1 MPVTG
6 SRKLLR
12 NVGMLLMAAHLV
24 AFTSP
29 RNEDLVELKAEL
41 NGRSTAK
48 FRSIYHN
55 KIYILKAGTRAIVQ
69 KVKYFDPKV
78 AGNTGNYGV
87 CLKVQNI
94 EELGSDKECVWIYYR
109 RNDPNM
115 NLYSVGKDEKK
126 KAEKLAAWAKDGKK
140 ASLVRLNSPEKA
152 DAAQM
157 TKPGSGVAQYVGVKT
172 DSKIAKGSSGKG
184 SGKASSSDSGSGGTD
199 AGMATSIATNMAQTV
214 AAINANAGKLMDP
227 SQSCP
232 DGNCPRPNLKIA
244 EKCQP
249 GKNDYMTDALKGLL
263 SDQAYKAF
271 FASPQKEII
280 STACIQRNMLNF
292 STSSQFYRTCAP
304 GQKQDGKK
312 VHRACVTD
320 DYLNVTSKSFNLV
333 ADCMGDYVV
342 RGTVEQSSPLL
353 AGQVTADSVMTKNQI
368 DLENGKRQAALSVFA
383 FMAQESGMHINAQSG
398 TGAGGPGQMTGPAI
412 DSVNKDLKNIR
423 AHLQAKINNPKCSSV
438 LLHALEKPL
447 VEDRAACDRKAPQNQ
462 IKAMAYA
469 FAYQAYIRRHLEE
482 TVFEERLFG
491 RVVGAELPR
500 TERDRLM
507 MEVSAW
513 AHNTGEGGMQ
523 RPLAALLSIYKQ
535 QGKTIKTADDIDKF
549 LKNLAPVVSRFNSK
563 RPKET
568 GNYYKNIL
576 TKMKQITPGG
586 RLSCL
591 AN

>member
-1 MPVTG
+1 MPAKG

-12 NVGMLLMAAHLV
+12 NVGMLLMAAPLV

-29 RNEDLVELKAEL
+29 RSDDLVELKAEL
-41 NGRSTAK
+41 NGRSSAK
-48 FRSIYHN
+48 FRNVDQN
-55 KIYILKAGTRAIVQ
+55 KIYQLKAGTRAIVQ
-69 KVKYFDPKV
+69 KVKYFDPKIS
-78 AGNTGNYGV
+78 GNTGNYGV

-94 EELGSDKECVWIYYR
+94 EELGPDKECVWIYYR
-109 RNDPNM
+109 PNDPNM
-115 NLYSVGKDEKK
+115 KLYSVGKDPKK
-126 KAEKLAAWAKDGKK
+126 KTGKLEAWAKGAKN
-140 ASLVRLNSPEKA
+140 ASLVRLSSPEKA

-157 TKPGSGVAQYVGVKT
+157 TKPAAGVVQYVGVLA
-172 DSKIAKGSSGKG
+172 DSKTAKSSGSKSSGKSG
-184 SGKASSSDSGSGGTD
+184 SASSGTD
-199 AGMATSIATNMAQTV
+199 AGMAQSIAANMVQTV
-214 AAINANAGKLMDP
+214 ATLNSNADKLMDP
-227 SQSCP
+227 SSSCV
-232 DGNCPRPNLKIA
+232 DCSRPNLKSA
-244 EKCQP
+244 EQCTA
-249 GKNDYMTDALKGLL
+249 KNDYMTDALKGLL
-263 SDQAYKAF
+263 NDQAYSTF

-280 STACIQRNMLNF
+280 STACVQRNMLNF
-292 STSSQFYRTCAP
+292 STSSQFYRQCAP
-304 GQKQDGKK
+304 GQRQDGKK

-342 RGTVEQSSPLL
+342 GGFEGSASFL
-353 AGQVTADSVMTKNQI
+353 AGPATADAVLTKRQT

-383 FMAQESGMHINAQSG
+383 FMAQESGMHINAQSS

-423 AHLQAKINNPKCSSV
+423 THLQAKIHNPKCSAV

-447 VEDRAACDRKAPQNQ
+447 VEDRAACDRKSPQNQ

-491 RVVGAELPR
+491 RVVAKDLPR

-513 AHNTGEGGMQ
+513 AHNTGEGGMA

-535 QGKTIKTADDIDKF
+535 HGKTIKTADDIDKF

-568 GNYYKNIL
+568 GNYYKNIQ
-576 TKMKQITPGG
+576 TKMKQITSGG